1 MDSQIENVDTELET
15 TINTGESDIN
25 RGHQNHSLLPHNSLL
40 NNIDNTRSATI
51 VGSFTDED
59 VKASLVSFS
68 PEQVVCVCEA
78 LRQEGNVDRLARFLF
93 SLPADNALQRH
104 ELVLRA
110 RAFVAFR
117 QSRYKELYTIL
128 QSFHYS
134 PALHV
139 ELQDLW
145 YRAHYKEA
153 EVARG
158 RALGAVD
165 KYRIR
170 RKYPLP
176 RTIWDGEETVYCF
189 KEKSRAMLKDCYK
202 QNKYPS
208 PDEKRNLAKLTGLTL
223 TQVSNWFKNRR
234 QRDRAPAR
242 SDMEHNMTNN
252 MESPEIG
259 PEGKFMPNGNGL
271 SSPPMDVG
279 GTPSAISLT
288 TKDTKCTVI
297 KTEFDSDTPADES
310 WQHHLGSNKHTNQ
323 QITSPVFPVA
333 VVASDNGPYFQN
345 SGLFMNPS
353 LLSSA
358 LAFSSMNT
366 TAAQAF
372 MSTMA
377 ANAAFTNTP
386 LPVPATTG
394 STHASTGLLP
404 ISFPAAVPANSA
416 AVTNNA
422 TTESPQALNIS
433 NSTLTTLTTVTPLL
447 TSAAVSSISP
457 ITHTTNALPT
467 ISTLTMPQPVSVGSL
482 VSQ

>member
-25 RGHQNHSLLPHNSLL
+25 SGHQNHGLPHNSVSLL
-40 NNIDNTRSATI
+40 NNVDNSRPSTI

-128 QSFHYS
+128 QSFHFS

-234 QRDRAPAR
+234 QRDRAPSR
-242 SDMEHNMTNN
+242 SEIEHNMNN
-252 MESPEIG
+252 MESPEIS
-259 PEGKFMPNGNGL
+259 PESKFIPGNNGL
-271 SSPPMDVG
+271 ASPAMDVG
-279 GTPSAISLT
+279 GSHSVITLANKESKLT
-288 TKDTKCTVI
+288 VV
-297 KTEFDSDTPADES
+297 KTEFDSDSPDEV
-310 WQHHLGSNKHTNQ
+310 WQNIGNNKHPNEQ
-323 QITSPVFPVA
+323 VTSPIFPVA
-333 VVASDNGPYFQN
+333 VVASDNGAFFQN

-353 LLSSA
+353 ILGSA

-366 TAAQAF
+366 SAAQAF

-377 ANAAFTNTP
+377 NAAFANTSFP
-386 LPVPATTG
+386 IPATPSSSNISQT
-394 STHASTGLLP
+394 SGLLP
-404 ISFPAAVPANSA
+404 VSISAAIPANSA
-416 AVTNNA
+416 TVGNGGSHAPLHNGSNA
-422 TTESPQALNIS
+422 
-433 NSTLTTLTTVTPLL
+433 TLTTLTTVTPLL

-457 ITHTTNALPT
+457 ISHTTDALPT
-467 ISTLTMPQPVSVGSL
+467 ISTLTMPQPMPVSASSI